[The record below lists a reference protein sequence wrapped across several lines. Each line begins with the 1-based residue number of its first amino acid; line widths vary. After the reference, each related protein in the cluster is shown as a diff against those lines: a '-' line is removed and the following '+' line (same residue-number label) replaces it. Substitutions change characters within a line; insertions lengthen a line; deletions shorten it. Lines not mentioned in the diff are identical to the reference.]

1 MSERVTEA
9 GPTRCPC
16 RPSLTQVRLSHTTV
30 RLGSATTPTVARA
43 AALSRGTVLRYQLS
57 ERATVTIELLPSA
70 TTNFLGRLTRRSH
83 VGRNSVRFSGRIKG
97 RTLKPGSYRLRVT
110 ATDAAGNRSAART
123 VRFKVVRR

>member
-1 MSERVTEA
+1 M
-9 GPTRCPC
+9 
-16 RPSLTQVRLSHTTV
+16 
-30 RLGSATTPTVARA
+30 
-43 AALSRGTVLRYQLS
+43 LRYQLS